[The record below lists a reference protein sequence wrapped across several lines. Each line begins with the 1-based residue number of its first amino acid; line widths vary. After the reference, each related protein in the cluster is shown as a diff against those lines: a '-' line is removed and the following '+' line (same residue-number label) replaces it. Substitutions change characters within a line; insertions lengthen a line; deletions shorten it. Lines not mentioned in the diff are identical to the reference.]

1 MTTSLP
7 THRLAAPRPDPGVE
21 GNRRLTA
28 LTGVVQLVALTAVV
42 LSGLIFGTAPWLHYF
57 LGFVALPLT
66 VLKLASTGWRFL
78 HYYAARSPAYR
89 TAGPPTPLPRLLAP
103 LLVASTLAAFVTGVV
118 LFFQGQ
124 RRGTLAALH
133 TDSAVVF
140 VIAALV
146 HVAVHFGTTLDASGA
161 DLTAGAARVRGATWR
176 RGLVAGAT
184 LAGVVVAIAL
194 VAGYHWSLPPE
205 HFFER

>member
-1 MTTSLP
+1 MTASLP
-7 THRLAAPRPDPGVE
+7 NDRLATALPDPGVE

-57 LGFVALPLT
+57 LGFLALPLT

-78 HYYAARSPAYR
+78 HYYAVRSPAYR

-124 RRGTLAALH
+124 RRGTVATLH

-140 VIAALV
+140 VVAALL
-146 HVAVHFGTTLDASGA
+146 HVAVHLRTTLDASA
-161 DLTAGAARVRGATWR
+161 DLSASTARVPGGAWR

-184 LAGVVVAIAL
+184 LAGLVVAIAL
-194 VAGYHWSLPPE
+194 VAGYHWSLAPE
-205 HFFER
+205 HLRFER